1 MRISDWSSDVCSSH
15 LPICGMALEPA
26 MVTADSGPSPE
37 LKDMSRRFWVALVLS
52 LPVLFLEM
60 GGHLFP
66 ALHHVVPPT
75 ISTWIQFV
83 LATPVVLWAGWPFFE
98 RGWASLR
105 TRNLNMFTL
114 IAMGTGVAWGYS
126 VVATLVPSAFPQAF
140 RAADGSVAVYFEAA
154 AVI

>member
-1 MRISDWSSDVCSSH
+1 M
-15 LPICGMALEPA
+15 G
-26 MVTADSGPSPE
+26 
-37 LKDMSRRFWVALVLS
+37 RRFWVALVLS

-140 RAADGSVAVYFEAA
+140 RAADGSDRQSTRLQSLMRTSYAV
-154 AVI
+154 

>member
-1 MRISDWSSDVCSSH
+1 
-15 LPICGMALEPA
+15 MALEPA

-52 LPVLFLEM
+52 LPVLFLAM

-75 ISTWIQFV
+75 ISTWIHFV
-83 LATPVVLWAGWPFFE
+83 LATPVVLRAGWPFFE

-105 TRNLNMFTL
+105 TRLLNLFTL
-114 IAMGTGVAWGYS
+114 IALGTGVAWGYS
-126 VVATLVPSAFPQAF
+126 VAVTHVPRAFP
-140 RAADGSVAVYFEAA
+140 
-154 AVI
+154 

>member
-1 MRISDWSSDVCSSH
+1 
-15 LPICGMALEPA
+15 
-26 MVTADSGPSPE
+26 MV
-37 LKDMSRRFWVALVLS
+37 
-52 LPVLFLEM
+52 
-60 GGHLFP
+60 GHLFP

-126 VVATLVPSAFPQAF
+126 VVATLVPSAFPQ
-140 RAADGSVAVYFEAA
+140 RSEEQTSELQSLMRISYAVFCLKKKKKQN
-154 AVI
+154 